1 MTHNPSPE
9 SPPAQLPQKVHQLDS
24 RELSR
29 YLRVE
34 QHLSA
39 VDFSRVPFEGYHK
52 FNQNSFRY
60 AQEHVSLPTVLYFRG
75 ETPEVLN
82 APLVVS
88 FCGTE
93 TPTIRGFQLTELLA
107 QIASQR
113 GLVISGGVHGID
125 MAAHLGA
132 LDGGGPTVAV
142 VANSPGSGIHP
153 YVPQRTFIENG
164 ILASGGGI
172 LSEYPDDVPDRRE
185 RLLARDRI
193 IAGLC
198 DILVVIEASENSAS
212 VDTAKRAY
220 LQGKM
225 VCMVDWSRFT
235 TPSDE
240 TPKISGA
247 RQLKELGIARGFPS
261 GAVTDFADPKLANE
275 FGALLSTVAR
285 ETAR

>member
-9 SPPAQLPQKVHQLDS
+9 RAPAQPQQKVHQLDS
-24 RELSR
+24 RGLSK
-29 YLRVE
+29 YLHVQ

-39 VDFSRVPFEGYHK
+39 VDFSRIRFEGYHK
-52 FNQNSFRY
+52 FNQSSFRY
-60 AQEHVSLPTVLYFRG
+60 AQEHVSLPAVLYFRG

-82 APLVVS
+82 TPLVVS

-107 QIASQR
+107 QSACKR

-164 ILASGGGI
+164 ILSSGGGI

-198 DILVVIEASENSAS
+198 DILVVVEASENSAS

-220 LQGKM
+220 LQGKT
-225 VCMVDWSRFT
+225 VCVVDWSRFT

-240 TPKISGA
+240 TPKISGN
-247 RQLKELGIARGFPS
+247 RQLLELGIARGFPG
-261 GAVTDFADPKLANE
+261 GAVTDVSDPKLTNE
-275 FGALLSTVAR
+275 FGALLSTVVAEKGR
-285 ETAR
+285 